1 MLAIVWETSPVT
13 FERYFARKPTR
24 IVPIKL
30 PIAAMTIAFFGS
42 MQRVV
47 TQVAMQFGASV
58 QPLIK
63 TTPKLKRRATYAQ
76 GWALA
81 KEKKS
86 DKDMFTVNHSTTK
99 Y

>member
-1 MLAIVWETSPVT
+1 MLAIVWETSPVV
-13 FERYFARKPTR
+13 EDKNCAKKPIK
-24 IVPIKL
+24 IVPMRL
-30 PIAAMTIAFFGS
+30 PIAAIMMALFGVR
-42 MQRVV
+42 QRVV

-58 QPLIK
+58 QPLIN

-86 DKDMFTVNHSTTK
+86 DKDMTR
-99 Y
+99 